1 MSGCV
6 CEWLSKAKKQAP
18 VESYTEEKV
27 PYLHSQKERKY
38 KKCKSEKELQ
48 KECVIVAIQKSYQSF

>member
-6 CEWLSKAKKQAP
+6 CVLSKAKKQAP
-18 VESYTEEKV
+18 VYSYTKERV
-27 PYLHSQKERKY
+27 TCLHSEKRKY
-38 KKCKSEKELQ
+38 KKCKIEKELQ